1 MMKER
6 LKKSFREGERALFSI
21 QSEASLLGL
30 KYSFMVTMME
40 MMNLYP
46 SGFLNILKKG

>member
-6 LKKSFREGERALFSI
+6 LKKSFRVGGRALFSI
-21 QSEASLLGL
+21 QSEVSLLGL
-30 KYSFMVTMME
+30 KYSFMVTIIWME

-46 SGFLNILKKG
+46 SGFLSI